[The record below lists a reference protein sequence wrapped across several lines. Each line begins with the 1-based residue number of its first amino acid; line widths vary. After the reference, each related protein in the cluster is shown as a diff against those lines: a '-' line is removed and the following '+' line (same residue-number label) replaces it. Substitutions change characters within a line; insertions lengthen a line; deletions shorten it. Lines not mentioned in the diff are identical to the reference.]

1 MGLKIHVIVK
11 DEGPLICHR
20 HTSGGAAV
28 GGTIIPIKRG
38 PDETP
43 GPIW

>member
-11 DEGPLICHR
+11 DEGPLIIHR
-20 HTSGGAAV
+20 RTSSGAAV
-28 GGTIIPIKRG
+28 GGATIPIKRG